1 MADMPR
7 RFPATLLDCFT
18 DFPSPLLNEM
28 IQLEMEFAGGIDA
41 GRLAKAVDL
50 TFDAEPILGSRFVD
64 SCRRP
69 YFERLDR
76 DKRSAFLLASQESEY
91 ETFKSSPID
100 HRNGPQIRVCLWPS
114 LDGDRLLIK
123 VAHQVADAGGTKDVA
138 AVLSSIYSRLSDDP
152 AYRPSPNIRGSRSSR
167 QVLRHVPWH
176 AYPRIYMNGVQEL
189 MRLSRVRDVQALYV
203 LEGPREPLGYVG
215 RLIPSVRATSLAEYG
230 RSHSASLNDIFTAAS
245 LRALVSLGNW
255 QGRSHVSLQTTLD
268 MRRYIPSGRA
278 EAVANLSAGLYR
290 WPDLGTEPG
299 RDFETTLDR
308 VARITRY
315 GKTHWIG
322 FEIPLAPYAPLVKIM
337 PHAWGVKRLERAA
350 GGGGGHGF
358 TNTGPI
364 DPGSVTFGTQP
375 SMAHIMPPQVY
386 PPTSFI
392 YSLSGYNGTLTLLA
406 GAYPTQKETIERF
419 FDAVLKELPV

>member
-1 MADMPR
+1 MTDIPH

-18 DFPSPLLNEM
+18 DFLSPLLNEM
-28 IQLEMEFAGGIDA
+28 IQLEMEFAGGLDA

-50 TFDAEPILGSRFVD
+50 TLNAEPILGCRFVD
-64 SCRRP
+64 GCRRP

-76 DKRSAFLLASQESEY
+76 DEQFAFLLAGQESEY
-91 ETFKSSPID
+91 ETFKSGSID
-100 HRNGPQIRVCLWPS
+100 HRSGPQIRVCLWPS
-114 LDGDRLLIK
+114 PSGDHLLIK
-123 VAHQVADAGGTKDVA
+123 VAHQVADAGGTKDIT
-138 AVLSSIYSRLSDDP
+138 AVLSDIYGRLLNDP
-152 AYRPSPNIRGSRSSR
+152 AYRPSPNIKGSRSSR
-167 QVLRHVPWH
+167 QLLRHVPWH
-176 AYPRIYMNGVQEL
+176 AYPRIYLNGVQEL
-189 MRLSRVRDVQALYV
+189 MRLSRVRDVQALCV
-203 LEGPREPLGYVG
+203 LEGPREPSVYIS
-215 RLIPSVRATSLAEYG
+215 RLIPSVRVTSLAEYG
-230 RSHSASLNDIFTAAS
+230 RSHNATLNDIFTAAS
-245 LRALVSLGNW
+245 LRALVTLGNW
-255 QGRSHVSLQTTLD
+255 QGRSHVSLQTTLN

-308 VARITRY
+308 VARITQY

-322 FEIPLAPYAPLVKIM
+322 LEIPLAPYAPLIKIM
-337 PHAWGVKRLERAA
+337 PHAWAVKRFEQAA
-350 GGGGGHGF
+350 GATGGHGF

-364 DPGSVTFGTQP
+364 DPGSVTFGMRP
-375 SMAHIMPPQVY
+375 SMAHILPPQVY

-419 FDAVLKELPV
+419 FDATLKELPV